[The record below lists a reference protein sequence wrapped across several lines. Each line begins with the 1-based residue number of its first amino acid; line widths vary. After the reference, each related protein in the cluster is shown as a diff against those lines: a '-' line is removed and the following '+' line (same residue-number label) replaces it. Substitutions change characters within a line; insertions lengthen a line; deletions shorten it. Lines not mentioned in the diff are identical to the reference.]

1 MRLIDA
7 DAFIEKLA
15 HAPMV
20 QEAIKKAMDT
30 MPTVEAPTWIPCSE
44 RLPKNDDYVI
54 VTILDEQG
62 DTSYRYTDFGWY
74 LDAAKCWIVASEQRI
89 DVIAWMPL
97 PRAFKERV

>member
-15 HAPMV
+15 HVPMV

-54 VTILDEQG
+54 VTILDEHG
-62 DTSYRYTDFGWY
+62 DTPYRYTDFGWY

-97 PRAFKERV
+97 PRTFKEKI